1 MYATVPCSPGR
12 AITVMGMDTGMPKP
26 QSLSPLIDRIEQI
39 RDELLAIQ
47 RALEARES
55 SERKDLE
62 RKKVSRSV

>member
-12 AITVMGMDTGMPKP
+12 AITVMRMDTGMPKP

>member
-1 MYATVPCSPGR
+1 MYATVPCGPGR
-12 AITVMGMDTGMPKP
+12 AITAMRMDTGMPKP

-55 SERKDLE
+55 SVVRHT
-62 RKKVSRSV
+62 